1 MDSFLQRVKH
11 FPNNT
16 FVIMG
21 TDFLDA
27 KSLEKLFLFLTNKWI
42 ISAGIKLH
50 VLFNTDSVTPSAPW
64 ILQQTWGKEASEHF
78 STSSKAQV
86 WKNLIIDNTTIASAV
101 LVVSP
106 STGSGKT
113 RYIRNEIQKVCH
125 SGHDVQT
132 GSIAI
137 HEGSTFTSVVTDLAK
152 KFDGRASCNALYVS
166 FQFLPTDFNRHKKWL
181 LDINQFFFSFL
192 ILQDLYDP
200 LTNRSFSPARG
211 KWSLFVELP
220 YTGSI
225 SHSEWVQ
232 KHVAC
237 LHLCATVMEPP
248 KNYIFDETARQ
259 VCKYLRAYSTGTI
272 DRKFGG
278 STRKRLLLVMD
289 QSGSME
295 AILSGGISAFQ
306 ASINNALE
314 VFDRCIGE
322 ADVRKS
328 KPNVLVIHVVLTFS
342 NCLIRS
348 LVCFYSITN
357 TIGVYLS
364 K

>member
-1 MDSFLQRVKH
+1 MDLFLQRVKH

-27 KSLEKLFLFLTNKWI
+27 KSLEKLFLFVTDKWI
-42 ISAGIKLH
+42 VSAGIKLH
-50 VLFNTDSVTPSAPW
+50 VLFNNDAVTFSAPW
-64 ILQQTWGKEASEHF
+64 ILQQTWGKEDSEHF

-101 LVVSP
+101 VVLSSSP
-106 STGSGKT
+106 GCGKT
-113 RYIRNEIQKVCH
+113 RYIRQEMEKNAQ
-125 SGHDVQT
+125 GQNVQI
-132 GSIAI
+132 GSLQI
-137 HEGSTFTSVVTDLAK
+137 HEGSTFSSIVTDLVK
-152 KFDGRASCNALYVS
+152 KFHERAPFHVLYVS
-166 FQFLPTDFNRHKKWL
+166 FQFLPTDCNRHHQWL
-181 LDINQFFFSFL
+181 LDINHFFFSFL

-200 LTNRSFSPARG
+200 SKSRSFSPSRG

-220 YTGSI
+220 YLGNI
-225 SHSEWVQ
+225 SPSEWIQ
-232 KHVAC
+232 THIAC
-237 LHLCATVMEPP
+237 LQLCATVVKPP
-248 KNYIFDETARQ
+248 NEYVFDEPARQ

-278 STRKRLLLVMD
+278 STRKRLLFVMD
-289 QSGSME
+289 QSGSMNTM
-295 AILSGGISAFQ
+295 LSGGISAFQ

-322 ADVRKS
+322 GDVRKS

-342 NCLIRS
+342 DCLIRS

-357 TIGVYLS
+357 TIGVYPS